1 MQYFDERK
9 ISDFSK
15 NVKNVFNLLTI
26 TGKYKII
33 GSASLKS
40 ILYSSDYDLME
51 YVKKGDN
58 TKTLGFLYKIF
69 LQKFNDAKKDKNI
82 FITDFKCG
90 EINDE
95 PIRWDYKTM
104 IKGRQMIGDKEYTFQ
119 ECLIMKST
127 IKLDAIVLINGIF
140 TEFSENY
147 YLKLGD
153 ITNYNKD
160 DVSEKGIKKS
170 IEGNIKELQ
179 KEGNF
184 YKMLKRIFAYKLFD
198 KVNNK
203 KKLIYLIDYFNS
215 YIGIINKCRA
225 ECDILILVL
234 ECVNKRPLMKDIFF
248 NLQIIGEALKTIK
261 EIDLSNLII
270 FIDKIQIVKNKKI
283 LKHQIYIISQFL
295 LKITNDD
302 AKKKMDLI

>member
-15 NVKNVFNLLTI
+15 NIKNVFNLLTI

-58 TKTLGFLYKIF
+58 LATLGFLYKIF
-69 LQKFNDAKKDKNI
+69 LQKFKDAKKDKNI

-104 IKGRQMIGDKEYTFQ
+104 IKGSQMIGDKEYTFQ
-119 ECLIMKST
+119 ECLLMKST

-153 ITNYNKD
+153 ITNYNKED
-160 DVSEKGIKKS
+160 ISEKGIKKS
-170 IEGNIKELQ
+170 IEGNIKELE
-179 KEGNF
+179 KEGNY

-198 KVNNK
+198 KVNNQ

-248 NLQIIGEALKTIK
+248 NLQIVGEALKTIK
-261 EIDLSNLII
+261 EIDLSNLIN
-270 FIDKIQIVKNKKI
+270 FIDKIHLLKNKNIIKM
-283 LKHQIYIISQFL
+283 QINIISQFL